1 MLPAPRAA
9 GVAEKCETASS
20 QLNAIS
26 QSAARSTHPQPEPQ
40 GPSHRP
46 AVTPATDNLQTPP
59 ESAGHGSY
67 QGGASPSISHQSVA
81 TVPPDP
87 HVGSATMDR
96 RASQAVSGGLADSMM
111 RTVVSN
117 GNDALNLLF
126 DAAHHVASETDTPCS
141 RRSENDGASH
151 ASLLGDTR
159 HSTVG
164 MAPASHSSTLFQQPN
179 DFVVAANPTPEV
191 REVWSAY
198 RFVKMGWISA
208 DEAVTFIDAFFQNMS
223 PLSPIL
229 DDFYANHEN
238 HYHLVTREPLLSC
251 MILALS
257 SRYHTLPGAGGHAR
271 GYLIHQRLWDHC
283 EHLLMRILLGQE
295 KSSKAKTRTLGSIE
309 ALLLLVEWQPRALY
323 VPPGSDGWDSD
334 FMLTAKDKRDEKGV
348 AAENASRGRWTED
361 VINPAKRCERMSWMV
376 LGCAMSLAIEIGIFD
391 QADDAGDAIIGDYD
405 QRLRSRRISL
415 AKLLYFYQEQLSS
428 RLGRSPLMSP
438 NVSHV
443 TTLTKTP
450 SVVLKKSGEDWNAFV
465 TAWTELTKLIRS
477 ISDVL
482 FSSPAVTRHLLQSGR
497 YISMIEHFRP
507 LLSSWEERHLSNA
520 TPSTPLRDILFVEYQ
535 GTRIYTN
542 SLGLQAIVERTLAE
556 SGEDPAS
563 GQFSLNIT
571 DYSFIQEV
579 VDGCLETLKLAI
591 RLAEKK
597 VLTFAPLSMFLR
609 ITTASVFLLKGLG
622 LGVSTTKL
630 RDSLDILTRAIAAL
644 RTCQS
649 DDLHLSSR
657 FATLLEMYVI
667 RLQEKF
673 IPAARPPSYGTRPAA
688 VDSQAPTCTD
698 VNHTDWQTDFGSQI
712 PNMDSMGP
720 TNAESGIDEHWLTLP
735 LDPSLV
741 PFVPDDSQS
750 FQWLGDGSLD
760 FVWNL
765 DN

>member
-1 MLPAPRAA
+1 MRNCIFT
-9 GVAEKCETASS
+9 AERHKPKRRQVDS
-20 QLNAIS
+20 
-26 QSAARSTHPQPEPQ
+26 PPK
-40 GPSHRP
+40 PSHRP

-59 ESAGHGSY
+59 KSVGHDSY
-67 QGGASPSISHQSVA
+67 HGGASPSISHQSVA

-87 HVGSATMDR
+87 HVGNATMDR

-151 ASLLGDTR
+151 ASLLGDTH
-159 HSTVG
+159 HSTVD
-164 MAPASHSSTLFQQPN
+164 MAPASHSSTLPKQPN
-179 DFVVAANPTPEV
+179 EFVVAANPTPEV
-191 REVWSAY
+191 REVWNAY

-208 DEAVTFIDAFFQNMS
+208 DEAVTFIDS
-223 PLSPIL
+223 
-229 DDFYANHEN
+229 
-238 HYHLVTREPLLSC
+238 
-251 MILALS
+251 
-257 SRYHTLPGAGGHAR
+257 YHTLPGAGGHAR
-271 GYLIHQRLWDHC
+271 GYLLHQRLWDHC

-391 QADDAGDAIIGDYD
+391 QAGDVGDAIVGDYD
-405 QRLRSRRISL
+405 QRVRSRRISL

-428 RLGRSPLMSP
+428 RLGRNPLMSP
-438 NVSHV
+438 NVSHII
-443 TTLTKTP
+443 TLTKTP
-450 SVVLKKSGEDWNAFV
+450 NIVLKKSGEDWNAFV
-465 TAWTELTKLIRS
+465 TAWTELTKLVRS
-477 ISDVL
+477 ISDML

-497 YISMIEHFRP
+497 YITMIEHFRP
-507 LLSSWEERHLSNA
+507 LLSSWEERHLTTAS
-520 TPSTPLRDILFVEYQ
+520 
-535 GTRIYTN
+535 
-542 SLGLQAIVERTLAE
+542 LQAIVERTLAE
-556 SGEDPAS
+556 SGEDQAS
-563 GQFSLNIT
+563 GQFNLNFT

-673 IPAARPPSYGTRPAA
+673 IPAARPPGYGTRPAS
-688 VDSQAPTCTD
+688 VHSQAPTSID
-698 VNHTDWQTDFGSQI
+698 DNHTDWQMDFGSQI
-712 PNMDSMGP
+712 PSIDSMGVI
-720 TNAESGIDEHWLTLP
+720 NAESGIDERWLTLP

-741 PFVPDDSQS
+741 PFVPDDCQG

>member
-20 QLNAIS
+20 RLSAIS
-26 QSAARSTHPQPEPQ
+26 QNPARSTHPQPEPQ

-46 AVTPATDNLQTPP
+46 AVAPATDNLQTPP
-59 ESAGHGSY
+59 ESAGHDSY
-67 QGGASPSISHQSVA
+67 QDGASPSISHQSLA
-81 TVPPDP
+81 TVPPDH

-159 HSTVG
+159 HSTVDT
-164 MAPASHSSTLFQQPN
+164 APASHSSTLFQQPN

-208 DEAVTFIDAFFQNMS
+208 DEAVTFIDA
-223 PLSPIL
+223 
-229 DDFYANHEN
+229 
-238 HYHLVTREPLLSC
+238 
-251 MILALS
+251 
-257 SRYHTLPGAGGHAR
+257 YHTLPGAGGHAR
-271 GYLIHQRLWDHC
+271 GYLIHERLWDHC

-334 FMLTAKDKRDEKGV
+334 FMLTAKDKRDETGV

-391 QADDAGDAIIGDYD
+391 QADDAGDALVGDYY

-428 RLGRSPLMSP
+428 RLGRKPLMP
-438 NVSHV
+438 ANVSHIIAV
-443 TTLTKTP
+443 MKTP
-450 SVVLKKSGEDWNAFV
+450 SVVFKKSGEDWNAFA
-465 TAWTELTKLIRS
+465 TAWTELTKLVRS

-507 LLSSWEERHLSNA
+507 LLSSWEERHLSTA
-520 TPSTPLRDILFVEYQ
+520 S
-535 GTRIYTN
+535 
-542 SLGLQAIVERTLAE
+542 LQAIVERTLAE

-563 GQFSLNIT
+563 GQFNLNST

-579 VDGCLETLKLAI
+579 VDGCLEILKLAI

-597 VLTFAPLSMFLR
+597 VLTFAPVNMFLR

-657 FATLLEMYVI
+657 FATLLQMYVI

-673 IPAARPPSYGTRPAA
+673 IPAARPPSYATRPAS
-688 VDSQAPTCTD
+688 VDGQAPTCTD
-698 VNHTDWQTDFGSQI
+698 DNHTDWQMDFGSQMHSI
-712 PNMDSMGP
+712 DSMGLI
-720 TNAESGIDEHWLTLP
+720 NAESGIDEHWLTLP

-741 PFVPDDSQS
+741 PFVPDGSQG

>member
-1 MLPAPRAA
+1 MRNCIFTAERHKPKRRQVDAPPR
-9 GVAEKCETASS
+9 
-20 QLNAIS
+20 
-26 QSAARSTHPQPEPQ
+26 
-40 GPSHRP
+40 PSHRP

-59 ESAGHGSY
+59 ESAGHDSY
-67 QGGASPSISHQSVA
+67 HGGASPSISHQSVA
-81 TVPPDP
+81 TVPPEL
-87 HVGSATMDR
+87 HVGGVTMDR

-159 HSTVG
+159 HSTVDT
-164 MAPASHSSTLFQQPN
+164 APASHSSTLFQQPN

-208 DEAVTFIDAFFQNMS
+208 DEAVTFIDA
-223 PLSPIL
+223 
-229 DDFYANHEN
+229 
-238 HYHLVTREPLLSC
+238 
-251 MILALS
+251 
-257 SRYHTLPGAGGHAR
+257 
-271 GYLIHQRLWDHC
+271 
-283 EHLLMRILLGQE
+283 ILLGQE

-391 QADDAGDAIIGDYD
+391 KVDDARDAIVGDYD

-428 RLGRSPLMSP
+428 RLGRNPLMPP

-443 TTLTKTP
+443 TTITKTP
-450 SVVLKKSGEDWNAFV
+450 SVFKKSGEDWNAFA
-465 TAWTELTKLIRS
+465 TAWTELTKLVRS
-477 ISDVL
+477 IYDML

-520 TPSTPLRDILFVEYQ
+520 SPSTPLRDILFVEYQ

-563 GQFSLNIT
+563 GQFNLNST

-673 IPAARPPSYGTRPAA
+673 IPAARPPSYGTRPAS
-688 VDSQAPTCTD
+688 VNSQAPTCTD
-698 VNHTDWQTDFGSQI
+698 NNHTDWQMDFGSQI
-712 PNMDSMGP
+712 PSIDSMGLI
-720 TNAESGIDEHWLTLP
+720 NAESGIVEHWFTLP

-741 PFVPDDSQS
+741 PFVPDDSQG